1 MLSDL
6 NNRRHL
12 AQTSPD
18 MKDFG
23 YKDVAP
29 EDKTRL
35 VGKVFTSVASK
46 YDLMNDLMSMGVH
59 RLWKRQFVAGCSF
72 RDGQRLL
79 DLAGGTG
86 DIARLARRAGAEVS
100 VADINHAMLS
110 VGRSRMDDAGLVDG
124 FDWLQV
130 NAEALPFADRQFDH
144 VTIAFGLRNVTWREQ
159 ALAEMHRV
167 LKPGGRVHILE
178 FSKVGLP
185 ALAKFYDGWSFQV
198 MPRLG
203 GRIAGDEE
211 SYRYLAESI
220 RRFPDQQTLARL
232 LTDAGFER
240 VDYQNLSAG
249 ICAIHR
255 GARV

>member
-1 MLSDL
+1 M
-6 NNRRHL
+6 
-12 AQTSPD
+12 T
-18 MKDFG
+18 DFG

-29 EDKTRL
+29 EEKTRL
-35 VGKVFTSVASK
+35 VGKVFTSVAAK
-46 YDLMNDLMSMGVH
+46 YDLMNDLMSMGIH
-59 RLWKRQFVAGCSF
+59 RLWKRQFVTGCAI

-86 DIARLARRAGAEVS
+86 DIARLARSAGAEVT
-100 VADINHAMLS
+100 VADINHAMLK
-110 VGRSRMDDAGLVDG
+110 VGRSRMDEAGLVKG

-144 VTIAFGLRNVTWREQ
+144 VTIAFGLRNVTWREK

-185 ALAKFYDGWSFQV
+185 ALARLYDGWSFQV

-203 GRIAGDEE
+203 AQIAGDAE

-220 RRFPDQQTLARL
+220 RRFPDQETLVGML
-232 LTDAGFER
+232 ETAGFER
-240 VDYQNLSAG
+240 VSFENLSAG

-255 GARV
+255 GASV

>member
-1 MLSDL
+1 M
-6 NNRRHL
+6 
-12 AQTSPD
+12 T
-18 MKDFG
+18 DFG

-29 EDKTRL
+29 EEKTRL
-35 VGKVFTSVASK
+35 VGKVFTSVAAK
-46 YDLMNDLMSMGVH
+46 YDLMNDLMSMGIH
-59 RLWKRQFVAGCSF
+59 RLWKRQFVTGCAI

-86 DIARLARRAGAEVS
+86 DIARLARSAGAEVS
-100 VADINHAMLS
+100 VADINHAMLK
-110 VGRSRMDDAGLVDG
+110 VGRSRMDEAGLVKG

-144 VTIAFGLRNVTWREQ
+144 VTIAFGLRNVTWREK

-185 ALAKFYDGWSFQV
+185 ALARLYDGWSFQV

-203 GRIAGDEE
+203 AQIAGDAE

-220 RRFPDQQTLARL
+220 RRFPDQETLVGML
-232 LTDAGFER
+232 ETAGFER
-240 VDYQNLSAG
+240 VSFENLSAG

-255 GARV
+255 GASV

>member
-1 MLSDL
+1 M
-6 NNRRHL
+6 
-12 AQTSPD
+12 T
-18 MKDFG
+18 DFG
-23 YKDVAP
+23 YKEVAP
-29 EDKTRL
+29 EEKTRL

-46 YDLMNDLMSMGVH
+46 YDLMNDLMSMGIH
-59 RLWKRQFVAGCSF
+59 RLWKRQFVTGCAV
-72 RDGQRLL
+72 REGQRLL

-86 DIARLARRAGAEVS
+86 DIAKLARAAGAEVT
-100 VADINHAMLS
+100 VADINHSMLT
-110 VGRSRMDDAGLVDG
+110 VGRSRMDEAGIVKG

-130 NAEALPFADRQFDH
+130 NAEALPFSDRRFDH
-144 VTIAFGLRNVTWREQ
+144 ITIAFGLRNVTWREK
-159 ALAEMHRV
+159 ALTEMHRV

-185 ALAKFYDGWSFQV
+185 ALARLYDGWSFQV

-203 GRIAGDEE
+203 ARIAGDAE

-220 RRFPDQQTLARL
+220 RRFPDQETLAAMLRE
-232 LTDAGFER
+232 AGFER
-240 VDYQNLSAG
+240 VAFENLSTG